1 MHPAYRAIVGE
12 PSRSSRLHQLHHSC
26 LTLGAGDTIAQRLA
40 ERLAHR
46 AECVSDRLA
55 RKFHAFIVPADVRG
69 LITMPVGTLNYV
81 TNTPGSDASMP
92 RWVPRA
98 VLLLWLGYLGT
109 VLVQELWDRL
119 FGFLLLLVI
128 SLFIAL
134 AIEPGTNRLARRGM
148 RRGTATGLIL
158 AGVAAVALGFV
169 AVMGALIADQAS
181 ELSDNRD
188 AYVVDVVDF
197 LNDTF
202 GTDLDS
208 AEILD
213 SIDDPQGPVREFLNS
228 QADRAVQLGVSA
240 FSTLFQVF
248 SILLFTFYFAADGPR
263 LRRTICSW
271 LRPQR
276 QRVVLDVWEL
286 AVDKTGGYLSS
297 RAILAVVSSFL
308 HWIAFQAIGTP
319 APIAL
324 ALWVGVVSQ
333 FLPVIGIYVAG
344 ALPLLLTVIDSPL
357 KALFVLG
364 FIVVYQQIE
373 NFLIA
378 PKITAQKM
386 QLHAGVAFASAIVGG
401 AVLGPTGAILGLPA
415 AAVIQGVLSS
425 VGERYEVVDDG
436 KDGAE

>member
-1 MHPAYRAIVGE
+1 
-12 PSRSSRLHQLHHSC
+12 
-26 LTLGAGDTIAQRLA
+26 
-40 ERLAHR
+40 
-46 AECVSDRLA
+46 
-55 RKFHAFIVPADVRG
+55 
-69 LITMPVGTLNYV
+69 MPQ
-81 TNTPGSDASMP
+81 
-92 RWVPRA
+92 WVPRA
-98 VLLLWLGYLGT
+98 IVLFWLGFLGT
-109 VLVQELWDRL
+109 VLVRELWDRL

-128 SLFIAL
+128 ALFIAL

-148 RRGTATGLIL
+148 KRGVATGLIL
-158 AGVAAVALGFV
+158 AAVALVAASFV
-169 AVMGALIADQAS
+169 GAMGALVADQAS
-181 ELSDNRD
+181 ELSNNRD
-188 AYVVDVVDF
+188 QYVVDVVGF

-202 GTDLDS
+202 GTEFDS

-213 SIDDPQGPVREFLNS
+213 SLDDPNGPMREFLNS
-228 QADRAVQLGVSA
+228 QANRAVQLGVSA

-271 LRPQR
+271 LRPRR

-286 AVDKTGGYLSS
+286 AVEKTGGYLSS
-297 RAILAVVSSFL
+297 RAVLAVVSSFL

-364 FIVVYQQIE
+364 FIVIYQQIE

-401 AVLGPTGAILGLPA
+401 AVLGPIGAILGLPA

-425 VGERYEVVDDG
+425 VGERYEVVETG
-436 KDGAE
+436 ESGGE

>member
-1 MHPAYRAIVGE
+1 MVPPPE
-12 PSRSSRLHQLHHSC
+12 
-26 LTLGAGDTIAQRLA
+26 TI
-40 ERLAHR
+40 
-46 AECVSDRLA
+46 
-55 RKFHAFIVPADVRG
+55 
-69 LITMPVGTLNYV
+69 GTLEVVAV
-81 TNTPGSDASMP
+81 TSDSNTAMP

-98 VLLLWLGYLGT
+98 IVLLWLGFLGT
-109 VLVQELWDRL
+109 VLMQELWDRL

-148 RRGTATGLIL
+148 KRGTATALIL
-158 AGVAAVALGFV
+158 AGVVVVAIGFV

-181 ELSDNRD
+181 ELADNRD
-188 AYVVDVVDF
+188 QYVTDVVGF

-202 GTDLDS
+202 GANLDA
-208 AEILD
+208 AEVID
-213 SIDDPQGPVREFLNS
+213 SIDDPRGPVREFLNS

-248 SILLFTFYFAADGPR
+248 SILLFTFYLAADGPK

-271 LRPQR
+271 LRPER
-276 QRVVLDVWEL
+276 QRTVLDIWEL

-386 QLHAGVAFASAIVGG
+386 QLHAGVAFASAIIGG

-415 AAVIQGVLSS
+415 AAVIQGILSS
-425 VGERYEVVDDG
+425 VGERYEVVESDG
-436 KDGAE
+436 DGAE

>member
-1 MHPAYRAIVGE
+1 MTA
-12 PSRSSRLHQLHHSC
+12 S
-26 LTLGAGDTIAQRLA
+26 GDT
-40 ERLAHR
+40 
-46 AECVSDRLA
+46 
-55 RKFHAFIVPADVRG
+55 
-69 LITMPVGTLNYV
+69 
-81 TNTPGSDASMP
+81 NTAMP

-98 VLLLWLGYLGT
+98 IVLFWLGFLGT
-109 VLVQELWDRL
+109 VLVRELWDRL

-128 SLFIAL
+128 ALFVAL

-148 RRGTATGLIL
+148 KRGVATGLIL
-158 AGVAAVALGFV
+158 AAVAVVASLFV
-169 AVMGALIADQAS
+169 GVMGALVADQAS

-188 AYVVDVVDF
+188 QYVVDVVSF

-208 AEILD
+208 AEVLD
-213 SIDDPQGPVREFLNS
+213 SIDDPKGPVREFLNS
-228 QADRAVQLGVSA
+228 QADRAVKLGVSA
-240 FSTLFQVF
+240 LSTLFEAF

-286 AVDKTGGYLSS
+286 AVEKTGGYLSS

-364 FIVVYQQIE
+364 FIVIYQQIE

-386 QLHAGVAFASAIVGG
+386 QLHAGVAFASAIIGG
-401 AVLGPTGAILGLPA
+401 AVLGLPA

-425 VGERYEVVDDG
+425 VGERYEVVESG
-436 KDGAE
+436 ESAGE

>member
-1 MHPAYRAIVGE
+1 MA
-12 PSRSSRLHQLHHSC
+12 
-26 LTLGAGDTIAQRLA
+26 TT
-40 ERLAHR
+40 
-46 AECVSDRLA
+46 SDS
-55 RKFHAFIVPADVRG
+55 
-69 LITMPVGTLNYV
+69 
-81 TNTPGSDASMP
+81 NTAMP

-98 VLLLWLGYLGT
+98 IVLLWLGFLGT

-148 RRGTATGLIL
+148 KRGTATALIL
-158 AGVAAVALGFV
+158 AGVAVVAIGFV

-181 ELSDNRD
+181 DLADNRD
-188 AYVVDVVDF
+188 QYVTDVVGF

-202 GTDLDS
+202 GANLDA
-208 AEILD
+208 AEVID
-213 SIDDPQGPVREFLNS
+213 SIDDPRGPVREFLNS

-240 FSTLFQVF
+240 FSTLFQLF
-248 SILLFTFYFAADGPR
+248 SILLFTFYLAADGPK

-271 LRPQR
+271 LRPER
-276 QRVVLDVWEL
+276 QRTVLDIWEL

-386 QLHAGVAFASAIVGG
+386 QLHAGVAFASAIIGG

-415 AAVIQGVLSS
+415 AAVIQGILSS
-425 VGERYEVVDDG
+425 VGERYEVV
-436 KDGAE
+436 

>member
-1 MHPAYRAIVGE
+1 M
-12 PSRSSRLHQLHHSC
+12 
-26 LTLGAGDTIAQRLA
+26 
-40 ERLAHR
+40 
-46 AECVSDRLA
+46 
-55 RKFHAFIVPADVRG
+55 
-69 LITMPVGTLNYV
+69 
-81 TNTPGSDASMP
+81 NTSMP

-98 VLLLWLGYLGT
+98 IVLFWLGFLGT
-109 VLVQELWDRL
+109 VLVRELWDRL

-128 SLFIAL
+128 ALFVAL

-148 RRGTATGLIL
+148 KRGVATGLIL
-158 AGVAAVALGFV
+158 AAVAVVASLFV
-169 AVMGALIADQAS
+169 GVMGALVADQAS

-188 AYVVDVVDF
+188 QYVVDVVSF

-208 AEILD
+208 AEVLD
-213 SIDDPQGPVREFLNS
+213 SIDDPKGPVREFLNS
-228 QADRAVQLGVSA
+228 QADRAVKLGVSA
-240 FSTLFQVF
+240 LSTLFEAF

-286 AVDKTGGYLSS
+286 AVEKTGGYLSS

-364 FIVVYQQIE
+364 FIVIYQQIE

-401 AVLGPTGAILGLPA
+401 AVLGPIGAILGLPA

-425 VGERYEVVDDG
+425 VGERYEVVESG
-436 KDGAE
+436 ESAGE

>member
-40 ERLAHR
+40 ERHAHR
-46 AECVSDRLA
+46 VECVSDRLA

-69 LITMPVGTLNYV
+69 LITMLVGTLNYV
-81 TNTPGSDASMP
+81 TKKPGSDASMP

-128 SLFIAL
+128 ALFIAL

-386 QLHAGVAFASAIVGG
+386 QLHAGVAFASAIIGG

-436 KDGAE
+436 KDAAE

>member
-1 MHPAYRAIVGE
+1 
-12 PSRSSRLHQLHHSC
+12 
-26 LTLGAGDTIAQRLA
+26 
-40 ERLAHR
+40 
-46 AECVSDRLA
+46 
-55 RKFHAFIVPADVRG
+55 
-69 LITMPVGTLNYV
+69 
-81 TNTPGSDASMP
+81 MP

-98 VLLLWLGYLGT
+98 IFLLWLGFLGT

-119 FGFLLLLVI
+119 FGFFLLLVI

-148 RRGTATGLIL
+148 SRGLATGLIL
-158 AGVAAVALGFV
+158 AAVAVVVIGFV
-169 AVMGALIADQAS
+169 AVMGALVADQAS
-181 ELSDNRD
+181 ELTDNRD
-188 AYVVDVVDF
+188 GYVTDVVSF
-197 LNDTF
+197 LNDNF
-202 GTDLDS
+202 GTNFDADEVIDS
-208 AEILD
+208 L
-213 SIDDPQGPVREFLNS
+213 DDPNGPVRDFLNS

-240 FSTLFQVF
+240 LSTLFQAF
-248 SILLFTFYFAADGPR
+248 SILLFTFYLAADGPR

-286 AVDKTGGYLSS
+286 AVEKTGGYLSS
-297 RAILAVVSSFL
+297 RAILALVSSFL

-324 ALWVGVVSQ
+324 ALWVGVISQ

-344 ALPLLLTVIDSPL
+344 ALPLLLTVVDTPL
-357 KALFVLG
+357 KGLFVLG

-378 PKITAQKM
+378 PRITAQKM
-386 QLHAGVAFASAIVGG
+386 QLHAGVAFASAIIGG

-425 VGERYEVVDDG
+425 VGERYEVVDEAQGDG
-436 KDGAE
+436 E

>member
-1 MHPAYRAIVGE
+1 
-12 PSRSSRLHQLHHSC
+12 
-26 LTLGAGDTIAQRLA
+26 
-40 ERLAHR
+40 
-46 AECVSDRLA
+46 
-55 RKFHAFIVPADVRG
+55 
-69 LITMPVGTLNYV
+69 MPVGTLNYV

-386 QLHAGVAFASAIVGG
+386 QLHAGVAFASAIIGG

-436 KDGAE
+436 KDAAE

>member
-55 RKFHAFIVPADVRG
+55 REFHAFIVPADVRG

-386 QLHAGVAFASAIVGG
+386 QLHAGVAFASAIIGG

-436 KDGAE
+436 KDAAE

>member
-1 MHPAYRAIVGE
+1 M
-12 PSRSSRLHQLHHSC
+12 RLES
-26 LTLGAGDTIAQRLA
+26 TR
-40 ERLAHR
+40 
-46 AECVSDRLA
+46 V
-55 RKFHAFIVPADVRG
+55 
-69 LITMPVGTLNYV
+69 VGTLECV
-81 TNTPGSDASMP
+81 TASDDTHTAMP

-98 VLLLWLGYLGT
+98 ILLFWLGFLGT
-109 VLVQELWDRL
+109 VLVRELWDRL
-119 FGFLLLLVI
+119 FGFVILLVI
-128 SLFIAL
+128 ALFVAL

-148 RRGTATGLIL
+148 KRGVATGLIL
-158 AGVAAVALGFV
+158 ASVAVVAASFV
-169 AVMGALIADQAS
+169 GIMGALVADQAS

-188 AYVVDVVDF
+188 QYVVDVVGF

-213 SIDDPQGPVREFLNS
+213 SLDDPNGPMREFLNS
-228 QADRAVQLGVSA
+228 QANRAVQLGVSA
-240 FSTLFQVF
+240 FSTLFQAF

-344 ALPLLLTVIDSPL
+344 VLPLLLTVIDSPL
-357 KALFVLG
+357 KALFVFG
-364 FIVVYQQIE
+364 FIVIYQQIE

-386 QLHAGVAFASAIVGG
+386 QLHAGVAFASAIIGG
-401 AVLGPTGAILGLPA
+401 AVLGPIGAILGLPA

-425 VGERYEVVDDG
+425 VGERYEVVETGDSG
-436 KDGAE
+436 GE

>member
-1 MHPAYRAIVGE
+1 
-12 PSRSSRLHQLHHSC
+12 
-26 LTLGAGDTIAQRLA
+26 
-40 ERLAHR
+40 
-46 AECVSDRLA
+46 
-55 RKFHAFIVPADVRG
+55 VRG

-128 SLFIAL
+128 ALFIAL

-386 QLHAGVAFASAIVGG
+386 QLHAGVAFASAIIGG

>member
-1 MHPAYRAIVGE
+1 
-12 PSRSSRLHQLHHSC
+12 
-26 LTLGAGDTIAQRLA
+26 
-40 ERLAHR
+40 
-46 AECVSDRLA
+46 
-55 RKFHAFIVPADVRG
+55 
-69 LITMPVGTLNYV
+69 
-81 TNTPGSDASMP
+81 MP

-98 VLLLWLGYLGT
+98 IFLLWLGFLGT

-119 FGFLLLLVI
+119 FGFFLLLVI

-148 RRGTATGLIL
+148 SRGLATSLIL
-158 AGVAAVALGFV
+158 GAVALVAVGFV
-169 AVMGALIADQAS
+169 AVMGALVADQAS

-188 AYVVDVVDF
+188 GYVTDVVSF
-197 LNDTF
+197 LNDNF
-202 GTDLDS
+202 GTNLDADEVIDSLDDLN
-208 AEILD
+208 
-213 SIDDPQGPVREFLNS
+213 GPVRDFLNS

-240 FSTLFQVF
+240 LSTLFQAF
-248 SILLFTFYFAADGPR
+248 SILLFTFYLAADGPR

-276 QRVVLDVWEL
+276 QRIVLDVWEL
-286 AVDKTGGYLSS
+286 AVEKTGGYLSS
-297 RAILAVVSSFL
+297 RAILALVSSFL

-324 ALWVGVVSQ
+324 ALWVGVISQ

-344 ALPLLLTVIDSPL
+344 ALPLLLTVVDTPL
-357 KALFVLG
+357 KGLFVLG

-378 PKITAQKM
+378 PRITAQKM
-386 QLHAGVAFASAIVGG
+386 QLHAGVACASAIIGG

-425 VGERYEVVDDG
+425 VGERYEVVDEAQGDG
-436 KDGAE
+436 E

>member
-1 MHPAYRAIVGE
+1 M
-12 PSRSSRLHQLHHSC
+12 
-26 LTLGAGDTIAQRLA
+26 
-40 ERLAHR
+40 
-46 AECVSDRLA
+46 
-55 RKFHAFIVPADVRG
+55 RG

-81 TNTPGSDASMP
+81 TETPGSDASMP

-128 SLFIAL
+128 ALFIAL

-386 QLHAGVAFASAIVGG
+386 QLHAGVAFASAIIGG

>member
-1 MHPAYRAIVGE
+1 
-12 PSRSSRLHQLHHSC
+12 
-26 LTLGAGDTIAQRLA
+26 
-40 ERLAHR
+40 
-46 AECVSDRLA
+46 
-55 RKFHAFIVPADVRG
+55 
-69 LITMPVGTLNYV
+69 
-81 TNTPGSDASMP
+81 MP

-98 VLLLWLGYLGT
+98 ILLLWLGYLGA

-119 FGFLLLLVI
+119 FGFLLLIVI
-128 SLFIAL
+128 ALFIAL

-148 RRGTATGLIL
+148 RRGVATSIIL
-158 AGVAAVALGFV
+158 AAVAVVTAGFV
-169 AVMGALIADQAS
+169 GIMGALLADQARQ
-181 ELSDNRD
+181 LSDNRD
-188 AYVVDVVDF
+188 TYVTEVVEF

-202 GTDLDS
+202 GADLD
-208 AEILD
+208 ATEIIA
-213 SIDDPQGPVREFLNS
+213 SIDDPNGPVREFLNS
-228 QADRAVQLGVSA
+228 QANRAVRLGVSA
-240 FSTLFQVF
+240 FGTLFQVF

-276 QRVVLDVWEL
+276 QRVVLSIWEL
-286 AVDKTGGYLSS
+286 AVQKTGGYLSS

-333 FLPVIGIYVAG
+333 FLPVIGTYVAG
-344 ALPLLLTVIDSPL
+344 VLPLLLTVVDSPL

-378 PKITAQKM
+378 PKITAQQM
-386 QLHAGVAFASAIVGG
+386 ELHAGVAFASAIIGG
-401 AVLGPTGAILGLPA
+401 AILGPTGAILGLPA

-425 VGERYEVVDDG
+425 VGERYEVVDDA
-436 KDGAE
+436 KDDGE

>member
-1 MHPAYRAIVGE
+1 RARQHGRAT
-12 PSRSSRLHQLHHSC
+12 PCRPTRARSRARRSWRHARVARLHRASR
-26 LTLGAGDTIAQRLA
+26 TSSDGDAATQYP
-40 ERLAHR
+40 
-46 AECVSDRLA
+46 ECVANSA
-55 RKFHAFIVPADVRG
+55 Q
-69 LITMPVGTLNYV
+69 N
-81 TNTPGSDASMP
+81 GSAMP

-98 VLLLWLGYLGT
+98 IFLLWLGFLGT

-119 FGFLLLLVI
+119 FGFFLLLVI

-148 RRGTATGLIL
+148 SRGLATSLIL
-158 AGVAAVALGFV
+158 GAVALVAIGFV
-169 AVMGALIADQAS
+169 AVMGALVADQAS
-181 ELSDNRD
+181 ELADNRD
-188 AYVVDVVDF
+188 GYVTDVVSF
-197 LNDTF
+197 LNDNF
-202 GTDLDS
+202 GTNLD
-208 AEILD
+208 ADEVID
-213 SIDDPQGPVREFLNS
+213 SLDDPNGPVRDFLNS

-240 FSTLFQVF
+240 LSTLFQAF
-248 SILLFTFYFAADGPR
+248 SILLFTFYLAADGPR

-276 QRVVLDVWEL
+276 QRMVLDVWEL
-286 AVDKTGGYLSS
+286 AVEKTGGYLSS
-297 RAILAVVSSFL
+297 RAILALVSSFL

-324 ALWVGVVSQ
+324 ALWVGVISQ

-344 ALPLLLTVIDSPL
+344 ALPLLLTVVDTPL
-357 KALFVLG
+357 KGLFVFG

-378 PKITAQKM
+378 PRITAQKM
-386 QLHAGVAFASAIVGG
+386 QLHAGVAFASAIIGG

-425 VGERYEVVDDG
+425 VGERYEVVDEAQGDG
-436 KDGAE
+436 E

>member
-1 MHPAYRAIVGE
+1 
-12 PSRSSRLHQLHHSC
+12 
-26 LTLGAGDTIAQRLA
+26 
-40 ERLAHR
+40 
-46 AECVSDRLA
+46 
-55 RKFHAFIVPADVRG
+55 
-69 LITMPVGTLNYV
+69 MPVGTLNYV

-436 KDGAE
+436 TDGAE

>member
-1 MHPAYRAIVGE
+1 
-12 PSRSSRLHQLHHSC
+12 
-26 LTLGAGDTIAQRLA
+26 
-40 ERLAHR
+40 
-46 AECVSDRLA
+46 
-55 RKFHAFIVPADVRG
+55 
-69 LITMPVGTLNYV
+69 
-81 TNTPGSDASMP
+81 MP

-98 VLLLWLGYLGT
+98 IFLLWLGFLGT

-119 FGFLLLLVI
+119 FGFFLLLVI

-148 RRGTATGLIL
+148 SRGLATSLIL
-158 AGVAAVALGFV
+158 GAVALVAIGFV
-169 AVMGALIADQAS
+169 AVMGALVADQAS
-181 ELSDNRD
+181 ELADNRD
-188 AYVVDVVDF
+188 GYVTDVVSF
-197 LNDTF
+197 LNDNF
-202 GTDLDS
+202 GTNLD
-208 AEILD
+208 ADEVID
-213 SIDDPQGPVREFLNS
+213 SLDDPNGPVRDFLNS

-240 FSTLFQVF
+240 LSTLFQAF
-248 SILLFTFYFAADGPR
+248 SILLFTFYLAADGPR

-276 QRVVLDVWEL
+276 QRVVLDIWEL
-286 AVDKTGGYLSS
+286 AVEKTGGYLSS
-297 RAILAVVSSFL
+297 RAILALVSSFL

-324 ALWVGVVSQ
+324 ALWVGVISQ

-344 ALPLLLTVIDSPL
+344 ALPLLLTVVDTPL
-357 KALFVLG
+357 KGLFVLG

-378 PKITAQKM
+378 PRITAQKM
-386 QLHAGVAFASAIVGG
+386 QLHAGVAFASAIIGG

-425 VGERYEVVDDG
+425 VGERYEVVDEAQGDG
-436 KDGAE
+436 E

>member
-1 MHPAYRAIVGE
+1 MVPPPE
-12 PSRSSRLHQLHHSC
+12 
-26 LTLGAGDTIAQRLA
+26 TI
-40 ERLAHR
+40 
-46 AECVSDRLA
+46 
-55 RKFHAFIVPADVRG
+55 
-69 LITMPVGTLNYV
+69 GTLEVVAV
-81 TNTPGSDASMP
+81 TSDSNTAMP

-98 VLLLWLGYLGT
+98 IVLLWLGFLGT

-148 RRGTATGLIL
+148 KRGTATALIL
-158 AGVAAVALGFV
+158 AGVAVVAIGFV

-181 ELSDNRD
+181 ELADNRD
-188 AYVVDVVDF
+188 QYVTDVVGF

-202 GTDLDS
+202 GANLDA
-208 AEILD
+208 AEVID
-213 SIDDPQGPVREFLNS
+213 SIDDPRGPVREFLNS

-248 SILLFTFYFAADGPR
+248 SILLFTFYLAADGPK

-271 LRPQR
+271 LRPER
-276 QRVVLDVWEL
+276 QRTVLDIWEL

-386 QLHAGVAFASAIVGG
+386 QLHAGVAFASAIIGG

-415 AAVIQGVLSS
+415 AAVIQGILSS
-425 VGERYEVVDDG
+425 VGERYEVVESDG
-436 KDGAE
+436 DGAE

>member
-1 MHPAYRAIVGE
+1 MPKWIPRAI
-12 PSRSSRLHQLHHSC
+12 
-26 LTLGAGDTIAQRLA
+26 
-40 ERLAHR
+40 
-46 AECVSDRLA
+46 
-55 RKFHAFIVPADVRG
+55 
-69 LITMPVGTLNYV
+69 
-81 TNTPGSDASMP
+81 
-92 RWVPRA
+92 
-98 VLLLWLGYLGT
+98 LLLWLGYLGT

-119 FGFLLLLVI
+119 FGFFLLLIVA
-128 SLFIAL
+128 LFVAL

-148 RRGTATGLIL
+148 RRGVATGLIL
-158 AGVAAVALGFV
+158 AAVALVAIGFV
-169 AVMGALIADQAS
+169 AVMGALIADQAG
-181 ELSDNRD
+181 ELTDNRD
-188 AYVVDVVDF
+188 QYVTDVVAF
-197 LNDTF
+197 LNDTV
-202 GTDLDS
+202 GTELD
-208 AEILD
+208 AGEIIA
-213 SIDDPQGPVREFLNS
+213 SIDDPDGPVREFLNS

-271 LRPQR
+271 LRPNR
-276 QRVVLDVWEL
+276 QHVVLDVWEL
-286 AVDKTGGYLSS
+286 AVEKTGGYLSS

-344 ALPLLLTVIDSPL
+344 AFPLLLTVVESPL
-357 KALFVLG
+357 EALFVLG
-364 FIVVYQQIE
+364 FLIVYQQIE

-386 QLHAGVAFASAIVGG
+386 ELHAGVAFASAIVGG

-425 VGERYEVVDDG
+425 VGERYEVVDDARG
-436 KDGAE
+436 HSRGDVQ

>member
-1 MHPAYRAIVGE
+1 
-12 PSRSSRLHQLHHSC
+12 
-26 LTLGAGDTIAQRLA
+26 
-40 ERLAHR
+40 
-46 AECVSDRLA
+46 
-55 RKFHAFIVPADVRG
+55 
-69 LITMPVGTLNYV
+69 MPVGTLNYV
-81 TNTPGSDASMP
+81 TETPNSDGAMP

-148 RRGTATGLIL
+148 KRGTATGLIL

-208 AEILD
+208 AEILE

-276 QRVVLDVWEL
+276 QRIVLDVWEL

-386 QLHAGVAFASAIVGG
+386 QLHAGVAFASAIIGG

-425 VGERYEVVDDG
+425 VGERYEVVDDEQG
-436 KDGAE
+436 GAE

>member
-1 MHPAYRAIVGE
+1 MHATDRTVVAEPARFGGV
-12 PSRSSRLHQLHHSC
+12 HQLHHAC
-26 LTLGAGDTIAQRLA
+26 LAIRSGDAVAQCPTEGVADR
-40 ERLAHR
+40 RHR
-46 AECVSDRLA
+46 IIDRAA
-55 RKFHAFIVPADVRG
+55 REIHAPMVPAHERRSTG
-69 LITMPVGTLNYV
+69 RHIGTLKGV
-81 TNTPGSDASMP
+81 NTASEPETAMP

-98 VLLLWLGYLGT
+98 ILLLWLGYLGT

-119 FGFLLLLVI
+119 FGFFLLLIVA
-128 SLFIAL
+128 LFVAL

-148 RRGTATGLIL
+148 RRGVATGLIL
-158 AGVAAVALGFV
+158 AAVAIVATGFV
-169 AVMGALIADQAS
+169 AVMGALIADQAG
-181 ELSDNRD
+181 ELTDNRD
-188 AYVVDVVDF
+188 QYVIDVVTF
-197 LNDTF
+197 LNDTV
-202 GTDLDS
+202 GTELD
-208 AEILD
+208 AGEIIA
-213 SIDDPQGPVREFLNS
+213 SIDDPDGPVREFLNS
-228 QADRAVQLGVSA
+228 QTDRAVQLGVSV

-263 LRRTICSW
+263 LRRTVCSW
-271 LRPQR
+271 LRPHR

-286 AVDKTGGYLSS
+286 AVEKTGGYLSS

-344 ALPLLLTVIDSPL
+344 VFPLLLTVVDSPL

-386 QLHAGVAFASAIVGG
+386 ELHAGVAFASAIVGG

-425 VGERYEVVDDG
+425 VGERYEVVDDARG
-436 KDGAE
+436 GAE

>member
-1 MHPAYRAIVGE
+1 MTA
-12 PSRSSRLHQLHHSC
+12 S
-26 LTLGAGDTIAQRLA
+26 GDT
-40 ERLAHR
+40 
-46 AECVSDRLA
+46 
-55 RKFHAFIVPADVRG
+55 
-69 LITMPVGTLNYV
+69 
-81 TNTPGSDASMP
+81 NTAMP

-98 VLLLWLGYLGT
+98 IVLFWLGFLGT
-109 VLVQELWDRL
+109 VLVRELWDRL

-128 SLFIAL
+128 ALFVAL

-148 RRGTATGLIL
+148 KRGVATGLIL
-158 AGVAAVALGFV
+158 AAVAVGASLFV
-169 AVMGALIADQAS
+169 GVMGALVADQAS

-188 AYVVDVVDF
+188 QYVVDVVSF

-208 AEILD
+208 AEVLD
-213 SIDDPQGPVREFLNS
+213 SIDDPKGPVREFLNS
-228 QADRAVQLGVSA
+228 QADRAVKLGVSA
-240 FSTLFQVF
+240 LSTLFEAF

-286 AVDKTGGYLSS
+286 AVEKTGGYLSS

-364 FIVVYQQIE
+364 FIVIYQQIE

-401 AVLGPTGAILGLPA
+401 AVLGPIGAILGLPA

-425 VGERYEVVDDG
+425 VGERYEVVESG
-436 KDGAE
+436 ESAGE

>member
-1 MHPAYRAIVGE
+1 M
-12 PSRSSRLHQLHHSC
+12 
-26 LTLGAGDTIAQRLA
+26 
-40 ERLAHR
+40 
-46 AECVSDRLA
+46 
-55 RKFHAFIVPADVRG
+55 VPAHERRSTVRH
-69 LITMPVGTLNYV
+69 IGTLNGV
-81 TNTPGSDASMP
+81 NTESEPETAMP
-92 RWVPRA
+92 RWIPRA
-98 VLLLWLGYLGT
+98 ILLLWLGYLGT

-119 FGFLLLLVI
+119 FGFFLLLIVA
-128 SLFIAL
+128 LFVAI

-148 RRGTATGLIL
+148 RRGVATGLIH
-158 AGVAAVALGFV
+158 AAVAIVATGFV

-181 ELSDNRD
+181 ELTDNRD
-188 AYVVDVVDF
+188 QYVTDVVIF
-197 LNDTF
+197 LNDTL
-202 GTDLDS
+202 GTELD
-208 AEILD
+208 AGVIIA
-213 SIDDPQGPVREFLNS
+213 SIDDPDGPVREFLNS

-271 LRPQR
+271 LRPRR

-286 AVDKTGGYLSS
+286 AVEKTGGYLSS

-344 ALPLLLTVIDSPL
+344 VFPLLLTVVDSPL

-386 QLHAGVAFASAIVGG
+386 ELHAGVAVASAIVGG

-425 VGERYEVVDDG
+425 VGERYEVVDDARG
-436 KDGAE
+436 GGE